1 MKTKLFLIIS
11 IFAFSCKEQGVL
23 VEPIIEE
30 TIPPTFNLLAGTYN
44 SDIDL
49 TLVADSKEAI
59 IYYTLDGSEPSET
72 SAVYSAPINIKT
84 NGTRLYVNAMS
95 KDPTTGLSEVTRSF
109 YKIDYS
115 YDSTSINSQLSLED
129 FKNRIVGKWIGVRST
144 PWTPKIN
151 VEIIFNGN
159 ETYTSKSLTPRNI
172 AFYYGDDSEVN
183 SYSIFDTYE
192 DRSATGFI
200 YRFNNDQVNRGDLEF
215 IKFSE
220 DLNTLHFE
228 FWHRNRYGPIKY
240 TMTRVE

>member
-11 IFAFSCKEQGVL
+11 IFAFSCEEQGVV
-23 VEPIIEE
+23 VEPITEK
-30 TIPPTFNLLAGTYN
+30 TLPPTFNLLAGTYN

-49 TLVADSKEAI
+49 TLVADSKEAV

-72 SAVYSAPINIKT
+72 SAVYSDPINIKN
-84 NGTRLYVNAMS
+84 NGTRLYVNAMA
-95 KDPTTGLSEVTRSF
+95 KDPKTGLSEVTRSF

-115 YDSTSINSQLSLED
+115 YDSTSFNNQLALED
-129 FKNRIVGKWIGVRST
+129 FEDKIVGRWIGSRST

-151 VEIIFNGN
+151 VEIIFNAD
-159 ETYTSKSLTPRNI
+159 ETYTSKSLTPNNV

-183 SYSIFDTYE
+183 SYKIFDTYE
-192 DRSATGFI
+192 DKSATGFV
-200 YRFNNDQVNRGDLEF
+200 YRFNNNQGNRGDLEF

-220 DLNTLHFE
+220 DMNTLQFE
-228 FWHRNRYGPIKY
+228 FWHRKTYGPIKF